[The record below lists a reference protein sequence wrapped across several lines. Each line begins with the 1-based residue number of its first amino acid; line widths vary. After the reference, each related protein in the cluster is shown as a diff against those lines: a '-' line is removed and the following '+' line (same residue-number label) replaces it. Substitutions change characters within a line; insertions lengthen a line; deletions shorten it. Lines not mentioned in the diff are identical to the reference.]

1 MDPSAIEERIAALKE
16 EALQLRE
23 SGDKLGAVRKVREM
37 KALRESLSPAVVA
50 RVKVV
55 EAEVESLSPAGST
68 EAEAQAAVAKAI
80 AEAEVAEAA
89 AKAMARIEA
98 EAAEAKAKAEA
109 EAAEAKAAAAK
120 ATAEAEA
127 KAKAEAEAKAKAE
140 AAEAA
145 AKAQADAEAAEAVAR
160 GAAETAAKAKAKAE
174 AAQASAKV
182 TADANAKAEAE
193 AKAKAEAEAKAKGDA
208 EAVAAI
214 AAAPAEAVASAM
226 PTAPGAHDAG
236 IEYGEIAPDIAAD
249 NMAAHI
255 AAIAAKHEVF
265 SPCSEMPPP
274 PRAASAEPA
283 TPQRAQLEALRR
295 EEAVPWSPTSLP
307 SESATPQREQL
318 EALRR
323 EEYTEPTTPKR
334 EQLEGLSFRH
344 SGQISSRHSEQLE
357 GLSRE
362 AATTPQTPQT
372 PQLEALEEEL
382 LPVAIETTGSLDESP
397 EEGAPEE
404 AEEAEEEAA
413 EEEAEEEEEAYGFG
427 DGLSPSL
434 GEAPVV
440 RPVAVRAYAAPDE
453 AGMSAVVGRSGGGR
467 SSVHVPEG
475 QPYYVPEG
483 QPYHGEVVSLREE
496 DGVGFIQ
503 PDGASAYP
511 SELVRSAIAFDL
523 ATSLS
528 STTSMDQIFVG
539 TPVEFHIVEEP
550 SSKKG
555 GKMRATHVKVLLSE
569 PKGAE
574 EEEKEEEEAEEAS
587 AAAMMAALAVRKTV
601 TSAAAMEE
609 DIATSAAELAVKKL
623 AAEGEPAATPAP
635 RGSDAGRMGLT
646 PVLVLLGAIVL
657 LPLLAKQGVLMGAG
671 DRGAGRRAESALTHE
686 WPDFEA
692 IERAALN
699 DESKKAAGAQA
710 VATLAA
716 ASEAAAAKEAAANE
730 AERIA
735 AEVAAAE
742 ELSTG
747 RAAYQASPTEEHIA
761 AEREEAKSLAAKA
774 AAALEAASAAVA
786 TGTAEAALAAETALL
801 ADAYAASESSSAA
814 KEALPR
820 GLADTSKQ
828 CPTWAA
834 SGECMRNP
842 SYMASACALSCRLAQ
857 AQEASPVAANQP
869 DDEVSLL
876 RANARRSR

>member
-182 TADANAKAEAE
+182 TADAN
-193 AKAKAEAEAKAKGDA
+193 AKAEAEAKAKGDA

-574 EEEKEEEEAEEAS
+574 EEEKEEEEEEEAS

>member
-193 AKAKAEAEAKAKGDA
+193 AKAKGDA

-362 AATTPQTPQT
+362 AATTPQT